1 MSDEL
6 KPKIDLKA
14 RLGKRGVQT
23 QAGAA
28 SIPPPIGMARPGA
41 GPALGSVP
49 GQSSPAARS
58 VPFSQAP
65 QAMGSSP
72 FGSSPVQHMAAQPAA
87 PMRIEMDE
95 EEVQAGRKQ
104 TARKMLVFVA
114 IAAVLGIGFGFVIGG
129 RVTNSDLSNAALG
142 DAQVLIV
149 KLKKAAETVEKLGA
163 VVEGAN
169 KSFKSQ
175 KFPADEVGK
184 LGELN
189 IAFSADDIPLGIG
202 RFRADL
208 RKAVLSYVK
217 QAEEANDRKEALQS
231 ILSAQKAPF
240 EQLLADRENPKV
252 RWGAVLASGSDGPW
266 IELAPITE
274 PFLVKEAGKSWPEQI
289 SVRRIDEQGRPSDA
303 KADRVSKTELKM
315 QSVLPINPATQ
326 GMVCPS
332 DVLGKVQSEL
342 YKLQLSLKGD
352 DTPGAEKVGLKQLGE
367 GLVKSLSAL
376 GNGGGG

>member
-41 GPALGSVP
+41 GPALGSAP
-49 GQSSPAARS
+49 GQSSPAAGS
-58 VPFSQAP
+58 VPYSQAP
-65 QAMGSSP
+65 SAMGSRP
-72 FGSSPVQHMAAQPAA
+72 FGSAPMQQPVMAAPPA
-87 PMRIEMDE
+87 PMRIEIDE

-114 IAAVLGIGFGFVIGG
+114 IAGVAGIGFGFVVGG
-129 RVTNSDLSNAALG
+129 RVTNSGLSNAALG

-149 KLKKAAETVEKLGA
+149 KLKKAASTVEKLGA
-163 VVEGAN
+163 VVDSART
-169 KSFKSQ
+169 SFKSQ
-175 KFPADEVGK
+175 KFPADDVGK

-202 RFRADL
+202 RFKADL
-208 RKAVLSYVK
+208 RKSVLAYVK
-217 QAEEANDRKEALQS
+217 QAEEANERKEALQS
-231 ILSAQKAPF
+231 ILSAQKGPF

-252 RWGAVLASGSDGPW
+252 RWGAVVASGSDGPW

-274 PFLVKEAGKSWPEQI
+274 PFLVKEAGKSWPEQM
-289 SVRRIDEQGRPSDA
+289 SVRRVDGQGRASDA
-303 KADRVSKTELKM
+303 KVDRISKTELKM

-326 GMVCPS
+326 SLVCPS
-332 DVLGKVQSEL
+332 DVIGKVQSEL
-342 YKLQLSLKGD
+342 YKLQLSLNGD
-352 DTPGAEKVGLKQLGE
+352 ETPGAEKVGLKQLGE
-367 GLVKSLSAL
+367 NLVKSLSAL
-376 GNGGGG
+376 GGG

>member
-41 GPALGSVP
+41 GPALGSLP

-65 QAMGSSP
+65 AAMGSRP
-72 FGSSPVQHMAAQPAA
+72 FGSSPSQQPVAQPAA

-114 IAAVLGIGFGFVIGG
+114 IAAVLGVGFGFFIGG

-142 DAQVLIV
+142 DAQVLIG
-149 KLKKAAETVEKLGA
+149 KLKKSAQTVEKLGA
-163 VVEGAN
+163 VVDGAN
-169 KSFKSQ
+169 KSFKNQ
-175 KFPADEVGK
+175 KFPTDEVGK

-202 RFRADL
+202 RFKADL
-208 RKAVLSYVK
+208 RKSILAYVK

-231 ILSAQKAPF
+231 ILTAQKAPF

-252 RWGAVLASGSDGPW
+252 RWGAVVASGSSGPW
-266 IELAPITE
+266 LELAPITE
-274 PFLVKEAGKSWPEQI
+274 PFLVKDSKSWPDQI
-289 SVRRIDEQGRPSDA
+289 SVRRVDDQGRPSDA
-303 KADRVSKTELKM
+303 KVDRISKTELKM

-342 YKLQLSLKGD
+342 YKLQISLNGD

-376 GNGGGG
+376 GNGGGN